1 MEGNFD
7 EYLKRHVVKYN
18 PVEVVNLTSDR
29 ERWLRLQDKDP
40 NQRRVNETLN
50 KVEDI
55 QRYEKIF
62 MK

>member
-18 PVEVVNLTSDR
+18 PVEVVNPTSDR

-55 QRYEKIF
+55 
-62 MK
+62 